1 MNYASQDQ
9 EYSARYGLRSSQNNI
24 EVAQRIAEAKYRTL
38 VDRDILFSE
47 ILNIHKFIQELNSWS
62 VSKNRIPTTPKQLRI
77 L

>member
-47 ILNIHKFIQELNSWS
+47 ILNIQQFIQELNGWGANKS
-62 VSKNRIPTTPKQLRI
+62 RIQTTPKQLKI